1 LAEEFQT
8 PVFVMSD
15 LDLGMNNWMADPFPY
30 PDKPMARGKV
40 LSAEDV
46 RRLGGFARYKDVDG
60 DGIGYRTLPGTPEPL
75 AGYFARGSG
84 HNEKAIYSE
93 RPNDYVDNMDRLT
106 RKFET
111 ARAKVPKPV
120 IQENGQRE
128 VGIIA
133 YGTSHWAV
141 LEALDQLKSE
151 REIEAGYCRLRAYPF
166 SSEVYDFIRRCARVY
181 VVDQNRDGQMLG
193 LLRLELEP
201 EQIKKLRSV
210 RHYDGLP
217 IDARSITDEILS
229 QEAQN

>member
-1 LAEEFQT
+1 
-8 PVFVMSD
+8 MSD

-30 PDKPMARGKV
+30 PEKPMARGKV

-75 AGYFARGSG
+75 AGYFTRGSG

-93 RPNDYVDNMDRLT
+93 RPNDYVNNMDRLA

-111 ARAKVPKPV
+111 ARTKVPKPV
-120 IQENGQRE
+120 IQENGKRE

-141 LEALDQLKSE
+141 LEALDQLKKE
-151 REIEAGYCRLRAYPF
+151 QDIEASYCRLRAYPF
-166 SSEVYDFIRRCARVY
+166 TLEVRR
-181 VVDQNRDGQMLG
+181 LH
-193 LLRLELEP
+193 P
-201 EQIKKLRSV
+201 
-210 RHYDGLP
+210 P
-217 IDARSITDEILS
+217 ARSSLCGGPEPRRADAGPLAAGTGS
-229 QEAQN
+229 RGHQEVAQRAALRWLAH